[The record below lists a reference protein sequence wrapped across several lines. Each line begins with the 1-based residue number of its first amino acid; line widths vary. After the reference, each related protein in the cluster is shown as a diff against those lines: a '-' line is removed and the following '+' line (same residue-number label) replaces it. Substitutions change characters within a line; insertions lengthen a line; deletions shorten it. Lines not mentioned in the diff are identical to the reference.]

1 MWKSVYCAV
10 QGIGHRRHGVPC
22 QDKTYQ
28 REKNGVHVI
37 ALADGAGSAKLS
49 HHGAEVVVRES
60 SAYVLE
66 HFQEWIACDDGRKPK
81 HELLKMLKTKLEE
94 AAQEYECNIRDL
106 ASTLLLAAADGE
118 HFILAHIGD
127 GVIGYLDGGT
137 LKVASMPDNGEFA
150 NETTFVTS
158 DGASSSMHLFKGTLK
173 DKDAFVL
180 MSDGTAQSFYDK
192 RKKMLAP
199 AIIRLMHRTCLLD
212 RGVMEA
218 KLEDSFSSLISKQT
232 QDDCSIAIL
241 ARHSATLRPM
251 TALSFTERQ
260 DLYEIAG
267 LGRYIRRRIRRY
279 DEILS
284 IAKEPISLKQI
295 AKKIHLRSKY
305 AKRHIDKLLSLGL
318 LSLKGSFYQ
327 KASMDL
333 LPSS

>member
-106 ASTLLLAAADGE
+106 ASTLLLSAADGE
-118 HFILAHIGD
+118 YFILAHIGD
-127 GVIGYLDGGT
+127 GVIGYLDEGT

-192 RKKMLAP
+192 RKKTLAP

-241 ARHSATLRPM
+241 ARPSAALRPVS
-251 TALSFTERQ
+251 ALSFMERQ
-260 DLYEIAG
+260 ELYEIVG
-267 LGRYIRRRIRRY
+267 LRCRVHRRIRLY

-284 IAKEPISLKQI
+284 VAENPHSLKQL
-295 AKKIHLRSKY
+295 AKKIHLRPKY

-318 LSLKGSFYQ
+318 LTPKGLFYQ
-327 KASMDL
+327 RASIDL
-333 LPSS
+333 MFS